1 MQKPINW
8 PNHPSVK
15 LSLLPKLNSP
25 FDKGQVDRPLNITL
39 HSSALINLDDYEKS
53 ALDILLEFAR
63 VPSPHLSIVATEPG
77 DYPFMEIHQ
86 PKENYIPVI
95 VRYSEQD
102 MTHSG
107 ILDPDLL
114 SDTALDLIN
123 LIGEDTNNYEEALHD
138 LIVAEAHRAT
148 YRDLLVTSSKYLLKN
163 RDDTFIKYTNPCLP
177 SEALKIMGLLL
188 RSRNDFH
195 FAGQSMFDRGM
206 FYWVLTRYM
215 LPEMW
220 RYFSACVYSNKLG
233 KDGMTILGQSV
244 LVRCERALQAK
255 DEIGR
260 LFYSRRDNNTSD
272 EIMYHFDYFTLLLS
286 GALDAQ
292 ARVAFYVYEI
302 TSIKE
307 RFVNFRNS
315 DFVNKLE
322 AADPELAQFINGDY
336 FQDFSLIISKTRN
349 TIHGAG
355 LLPLMHSDINGQ
367 QTTLINVPKADANSI
382 WSICEKY
389 GLPTEW
395 GIQKI
400 ADLVT
405 IEPYTFSK
413 KLIEHT
419 LKITNEIARL
429 TQVEKLFPDGF
440 SIPTTKSLGN
450 DPTFSHEIGERLLM
464 LV

>member
-1 MQKPINW
+1 M
-8 PNHPSVK
+8 
-15 LSLLPKLNSP
+15 
-25 FDKGQVDRPLNITL
+25 
-39 HSSALINLDDYEKS
+39 
-53 ALDILLEFAR
+53 
-63 VPSPHLSIVATEPG
+63 
-77 DYPFMEIHQ
+77 
-86 PKENYIPVI
+86 
-95 VRYSEQD
+95 
-102 MTHSG
+102 
-107 ILDPDLL
+107 
-114 SDTALDLIN
+114 
-123 LIGEDTNNYEEALHD
+123 
-138 LIVAEAHRAT
+138 
-148 YRDLLVTSSKYLLKN
+148 
-163 RDDTFIKYTNPCLP
+163 
-177 SEALKIMGLLL
+177 
-188 RSRNDFH
+188 
-195 FAGQSMFDRGM
+195 
-206 FYWVLTRYM
+206 
-215 LPEMW
+215 
-220 RYFSACVYSNKLG
+220 
-233 KDGMTILGQSV
+233 
-244 LVRCERALQAK
+244 
-255 DEIGR
+255 
-260 LFYSRRDNNTSD
+260 
-272 EIMYHFDYFTLLLS
+272 LLS